1 MNLFFDTS
9 ALAKR
14 YLDEEGRDLVLTL
27 FSGADSI
34 AVSSL
39 VQPEIISLF
48 SRKKFE
54 RKISPAEFNEYERIF
69 LLDFADFNVISL
81 TPAVF
86 ASCVII
92 LKKFPNMGTLD
103 SLHLASALE
112 IKPDIFVTFDRRQ
125 QAVSKKLGLKT
136 RP

>member
-1 MNLFFDTS
+1 MDLFFDTS

-14 YLDEEGRDLVLTL
+14 YLDEEGRDLVLAL
-27 FSGADSI
+27 SREADSI

-39 VQPEIISLF
+39 VQPEIISLL
-48 SRKKFE
+48 SRKRFE
-54 RKISPAEFNEYERIF
+54 RKISPAEFNEYERSF
-69 LLDFADFNVISL
+69 LLDFADFNVVSL

-86 ASCVII
+86 DSCVTL

-112 IKPDIFVTFDRRQ
+112 IKPDLFVTFDQRQ
-125 QAVSKKLGLKT
+125 RVVSKKLGLKT